1 MVVRSRGKKGHAS
14 LKRGAIFSNLVI
26 KHIDVFR
33 RPVPKYFPYSKI
45 AENGFYESDI
55 SVVLNVI
62 AI

>member
-1 MVVRSRGKKGHAS
+1 MD
-14 LKRGAIFSNLVI
+14 NLVI

-33 RPVPKYFPYSKI
+33 RPVPQYFVYSKI

>member
-1 MVVRSRGKKGHAS
+1 MTVRYLKKRITTDGQ
-14 LKRGAIFSNLVI
+14 SNLVI

-33 RPVPKYFPYSKI
+33 RPVPKYFPYLKI

-55 SVVLNVI
+55 TVALNVI